1 MISKELMA
9 RAAAGLALM
18 AVLCSLPS
26 FAQAESSGDAD
37 TGRLERLEAE
47 VAALRAD
54 LAARLEPSSGELAEL
69 AELERRIEAL
79 AAEIEKLRLG
89 EATSEADRSE
99 YGLGPAA
106 SKVYR
111 VGQGLSVGGYGELL
125 YQNFADRRDNGSPAG
140 RTDEFDLLRGVFYFG
155 YKFDQRWIFNS
166 EIEYEHAQAG
176 EGKKGEVSV
185 EFAALEYHWRPALN
199 ARAGLLLVPLGL
211 VNELHEPTV
220 YLGTRRPLTETAI
233 IPSTWRENGA
243 GIFGDAGPIS
253 YRAYVLN
260 GFDAGGFSA
269 AGLRGGRQSGAQAKA
284 EDFAVA
290 LRADWTAVPGLL
302 VGGGL
307 YDGGAAQ
314 NLATDSAVR
323 IVEAHADWRW
333 RGLWLR
339 ALAARADLTA
349 VAKLN
354 RLRGLTGE
362 ASIGERLEGQYVEIA
377 YDLVGAL
384 PRGRGAMHAQVMPFL
399 RWETIDT
406 QARVPAGFRRAAA
419 NDRDSLTVGLAYLP
433 IDRVVLKLDYQ
444 DFDDRA
450 GAGVDQFNL
459 SLGYV
464 F

>member
-1 MISKELMA
+1 MTSKA
-9 RAAAGLALM
+9 FSVRATAGVVCLT
-18 AVLCSLPS
+18 VLCSLS
-26 FAQAESSGDAD
+26 SLGQAQSSGDAD
-37 TGRLERLEAE
+37 AGRIERLAAE
-47 VAALRAD
+47 VAALRAE
-54 LAARLEPSSGELAEL
+54 LAARQEPSSEL

-79 AAEIEKLRLG
+79 AAEIESLRLG
-89 EATSEADRSE
+89 EATSEADRSDH
-99 YGLGPAA
+99 GLGPAA

-111 VGQGLSVGGYGELL
+111 VGKGLSVGGYGELV
-125 YQNFADRRDNGSPAG
+125 YQNFDERRDSGSPSG
-140 RTDEFDLLRGVFYFG
+140 RTDEFDFLRGVFYFG
-155 YKFDQRWIFNS
+155 YKFDPRWIFNS

-211 VNELHEPTV
+211 INELHEPTV
-220 YLGTRRPLTETAI
+220 TLGTRRPLTETAI

-269 AGLRGGRQSGAQAKA
+269 AGLRGGRQSGSQAKA

-302 VGGGL
+302 VGAGL

-314 NLATDSAVR
+314 NLATDTKVR
-323 IVEAHADWRW
+323 IWEAHADWKW
-333 RGLWLR
+333 RGLWVR
-339 ALAARADLTA
+339 GLAARADLGG
-349 VAKLN
+349 VARLN
-354 RLRGLTGE
+354 RLRGLGGE
-362 ASIGERLEGQYVEIA
+362 ASIGERLAGHYVEIA
-377 YDLVGAL
+377 YDLAGVLRG
-384 PRGRGAMHAQVMPFL
+384 GRGTRRSQVMPFL

-419 NDRDSLTVGLAYLP
+419 NDRDSLTVGLSYLP

-450 GAGVDQFNL
+450 GAGVDQINL